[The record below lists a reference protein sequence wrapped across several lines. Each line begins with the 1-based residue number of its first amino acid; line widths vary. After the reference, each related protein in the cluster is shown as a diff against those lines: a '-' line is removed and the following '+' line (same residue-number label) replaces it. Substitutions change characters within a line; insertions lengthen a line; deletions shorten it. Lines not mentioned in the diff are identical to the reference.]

1 MSTSDADRDLDE
13 LFALARTGSAAMPSS
28 ELLARVMAGAE
39 QALQD
44 VAEAGRPIV
53 TAAPGAVVPRRIWSQ
68 VAQALGGWGGIGGL
82 AAASFA
88 GLWLGLAGVGGDFGL
103 YPGNAITA
111 DDLAPDVYAL
121 LAVEE

>member
-53 TAAPGAVVPRRIWSQ
+53 TAAPGAVVPRR
-68 VAQALGGWGGIGGL
+68 
-82 AAASFA
+82 
-88 GLWLGLAGVGGDFGL
+88 LW
-103 YPGNAITA
+103 T
-111 DDLAPDVYAL
+111 
-121 LAVEE
+121 